1 MRFTDI
7 TELIR
12 QYQGMSRIDKD
23 TKKPIDFRG
32 VHLGG
37 HLIIEGLTVHFK
49 DGREYYVK
57 FLDSER
63 YKATVKKS
71 QNKKHS

>member
-12 QYQGMSRIDKD
+12 QYQGISRIDKD
-23 TKKPIDFRG
+23 TKKPVDPYG
-32 VHLGG
+32 NHLGG

-57 FLDSER
+57 FLDSEK
-63 YKATVKKS
+63 YKATSKKS